1 MKKKLMLAVM
11 LLTVGVATNVKAEEE
26 DNAVSTS
33 VENIHSKVFEVD
45 GEDSQKVIV
54 APFKVGDESIKLNIP
69 NVPYGYVYA
78 STTSTSNEKKEDKVE
93 KPSAITVERECSALE
108 KSKYS
113 YGQECPKTTYQ
124 ISGYRANGGGD
135 YTVKLKSPLDTGDRV
150 AIRIFDDGHNYI
162 TTKVYHIP
170 VKEILSSREENK
182 SESES
187 SETTKDPSGIK
198 NILSESTAKPS
209 NAVDLAS
216 DTQNQSTVNEE
227 SSPLPTDEPQAW
239 TQRVKSLIDKA
250 WEGFKYYVNPINWF
264 TSWWS

>member
-1 MKKKLMLAVM
+1 MT
-11 LLTVGVATNVKAEEE
+11 LLTVSVATNVKAEGES
-26 DNAVSTS
+26 NAVSIPLES
-33 VENIHSKVFEVD
+33 NHSKVFEVD

-78 STTSTSNEKKEDKVE
+78 STTSTSNEKKENKVE

-113 YGQECPKTTYQ
+113 YNQECPKTTYQ

-150 AIRIFDDGHNYI
+150 VIRIFDDGHDYI

-198 NILSESTAKPS
+198 NILSESTDKPS
-209 NAVDLAS
+209 NTVDLAS
-216 DTQNQSTVNEE
+216 DTQKQSTVNEE
-227 SSPLPTDEPQAW
+227 SSPLPTEEPQAW
-239 TQRVKSLIDKA
+239 TQRVKSRINKA
-250 WEGFKYYVNPINWF
+250 WEGFKYYVNPKNWF
-264 TSWWS
+264 LGWWKR